1 MVSVALMVVTLSML
15 VRPPPVR
22 RDMMCERGAP
32 MAHIKR
38 IPRTAHDA
46 LTSESIRAQ
55 VALVLGGKTFSNAPQ
70 LRKFLEYLAER
81 TIEDDE
87 EGLKE
92 YAAGVEVFKRGA
104 TFDPATDTIVRVQ
117 ARRLRSK
124 LDEYYASEGREDPVR
139 IELPK
144 GRYRLNFSAASTPY
158 KVAVIGPAGPEPL
171 PPPPPKSRWR
181 AGLIVAGVAI
191 MLLGA
196 GLVLWHP
203 FRKPGPPP
211 RLLPLTSYPG
221 REIFPAFSPD
231 GSQVVFSWNGAQ
243 REQYDLYLQALG
255 APSPLRLTFDPEDD
269 LSPAW
274 SPDGRTIA
282 FLRCPRGFATLN
294 MHPRGSAGLYLLSL
308 PAGPERKLADIDAV
322 PVGPHINSGSH
333 ITWHPSGE
341 WLVIT
346 DRAGPLEPP
355 GLFLVSVAS
364 AEKRRLTRPPE
375 HFNADTGPAFSPDAR
390 ALTFVRSD
398 SFTVSD
404 IYRLDLSDGLAPAG
418 EPRRLTFEKRFAVC
432 PVWSADGRSIRFLS
446 GHLGAAQQ
454 MFRIPATGS
463 AQPESIGS
471 MPDNAVFVAHAPQ
484 AHRLAVV
491 RAVGDVNI
499 WRIGDS
505 APFLAST
512 RWDAVPEFSPDG
524 RRIAFVSN
532 RSGSLEIWVARS
544 DGSQPLQLTS
554 VGGPQVGR
562 PTWSPD
568 GEWIAF
574 YARVGGNADIY
585 LIRSWGGVLRRLTD
599 HPSEE
604 ARPSWSRDGRWIY
617 HTSQRGGANRIWK
630 TPVEGGD
637 PIPVTSPSATTPEES
652 TDGRFLYF
660 VRTRREGSSLWKV
673 PVAGGEETQVLPS
686 LANDMAFCV
695 TSRGIYFIADDRVDL
710 QRRSI
715 QFLRF
720 SDSSI
725 ATIAKLTKR
734 VAHGFAVSPDSRTIV
749 YAQVDQEGTDLA
761 LLDNFRW

>member
-1 MVSVALMVVTLSML
+1 
-15 VRPPPVR
+15 
-22 RDMMCERGAP
+22 
-32 MAHIKR
+32 MAQIKK
-38 IPRTAHDA
+38 IPGTAHGV
-46 LTSESIRAQ
+46 LTCESIHAQ
-55 VALVLGGKTFSNAPQ
+55 LALILGSKTFSNAPQ
-70 LRKFLEYLAER
+70 LRRFLKYVAER

-87 EGLKE
+87 ERLKE
-92 YAAGVEVFKRGA
+92 YAVGVEVFTRGDA
-104 TFDPATDTIVRVQ
+104 FDTATDTIVRVQ

-124 LDEYYASEGREDPVR
+124 LDEYYTTEGPEDPVR

-144 GRYRLNFSAASTPY
+144 GGYRLSFSAASTPD
-158 KVAVIGPAGPEPL
+158 KVVVIGPAGPEPL
-171 PPPPPKSRWR
+171 PMPPPKSRWR
-181 AGLIVAGVAI
+181 PRLIVVGVAI

-203 FRKPGPPP
+203 FRKRGPPP

-221 REIFPAFSPD
+221 DEIFPAFSPD
-231 GSQVVFSWNGAQ
+231 GSRVVFSWNGAHQ
-243 REQYDLYLQALG
+243 EQYDLYLQAVG
-255 APSPLRLTFDPEDD
+255 GNSPLRLTSDPADD
-269 LSPAW
+269 LSAAW
-274 SPDGRTIA
+274 SPDGRSIA

-322 PVGPHINSGSH
+322 PVAPHVNYGNH
-333 ITWHPSGE
+333 VTWHPSGG
-341 WLVIT
+341 WLIIT
-346 DRAGPLEPP
+346 DRAAPREPP

-364 AEKRRLTRPPE
+364 GEKRRLTRPPE
-375 HFNADTGPAFSPDAR
+375 HINADTGPAFSPDAR

-418 EPRRLTFEKRFAVC
+418 EPRRLSFEKRIAAC
-432 PVWSADGRSIRFLS
+432 PIWSADGRSILFLS
-446 GHLGAAQQ
+446 GHLAAAQQ
-454 MFRIPATGS
+454 MVRIPATGS
-463 AQPESIGS
+463 AQPESIGLE
-471 MPDNAVFVAHAPQ
+471 PDNAIFVAHAPQ
-484 AHRLAVV
+484 AHRLAYV
-491 RAVGDVNI
+491 RPVGDVNI
-499 WRIGDS
+499 WRVGDS
-505 APFLAST
+505 APFIAST

-524 RRIAFVSN
+524 QRIAFVSN
-532 RSGSLEIWVARS
+532 RSGTLEIWAARS
-544 DGSQPLQLTS
+544 DGSQPLRLTS
-554 VGGPQVGR
+554 VGGPQAGR

-574 YARVGGNADIY
+574 YARVAGNADIY
-585 LIRSWGGVLRRLTD
+585 VIRSWGGVLRRLTD

-637 PIPVTSPSATTPEES
+637 PIPVTSRSATTPEES

-686 LANDMAFCV
+686 LANDMAFSV
-695 TSRGIYFIADDRVDL
+695 TARGIYFIADDRVDL

-725 ATIAKLTKR
+725 TTLAKLTKPISP
-734 VAHGFAVSPDSRTIV
+734 GFTVSPDSRTIV
-749 YAQVDQEGTDLA
+749 YSQVDQAGIDLA
-761 LLDNFRW
+761 LVENFR